1 MKRITAVILS
11 LAFLLCGCK
20 GKAPATVGNAAAQAE
35 NKITVTWDKSDTAEF
50 YRVYR
55 LEDGEDNYRFID
67 DTKELSYTDETAAA
81 GITYRYKIT
90 AVKGSR
96 ESSGRETEKVTIK
109 SESTQTKAALKVPS
123 ISSVTKMD
131 MYTNAVQFS
140 SAGTD
145 CTYEIFRS
153 PAIDGAYTSLGTTEE
168 TVWYD
173 DTADGKTFYYKVTAL
188 RGEEKAQASNPCQT
202 GKNARRVFRVPV
214 IMYHEF
220 VTQSD
225 LSSGIPLDEYAIYQN
240 EFEEDLIWLKNNGYT
255 TITCRQLADYMEGK
269 DKNIPAKPILLTAD
283 DGKYGV
289 YKNAYPLL
297 KKYGVTLSLAI
308 IGYEIDST
316 TESPEARSKSTA
328 PFCTWSEIA
337 EMADSGAVEIISHT
351 QNMHIFSHDNRT
363 GANCAEGEEYSSFLP
378 AAQADFAVFNRNL
391 KEHSVKPTV
400 AMAYPYSKRSV
411 TADKAWIASGYKV
424 LLGGDDDK
432 ERKTQMNY
440 FVFGAGINSKSAVLR
455 RLPRMINIPLKNY
468 INDAVKH
475 DGN

>member
-1 MKRITAVILS
+1 
-11 LAFLLCGCK
+11 
-20 GKAPATVGNAAAQAE
+20 
-35 NKITVTWDKSDTAEF
+35 
-50 YRVYR
+50 
-55 LEDGEDNYRFID
+55 
-67 DTKELSYTDETAAA
+67 
-81 GITYRYKIT
+81 
-90 AVKGSR
+90 
-96 ESSGRETEKVTIK
+96 
-109 SESTQTKAALKVPS
+109 
-123 ISSVTKMD
+123 
-131 MYTNAVQFS
+131 
-140 SAGTD
+140 
-145 CTYEIFRS
+145 
-153 PAIDGAYTSLGTTEE
+153 
-168 TVWYD
+168 
-173 DTADGKTFYYKVTAL
+173 
-188 RGEEKAQASNPCQT
+188 
-202 GKNARRVFRVPV
+202 
-214 IMYHEF
+214 
-220 VTQSD
+220 
-225 LSSGIPLDEYAIYQN
+225 
-240 EFEEDLIWLKNNGYT
+240 
-255 TITCRQLADYMEGK
+255 MEGK

-297 KKYGVTLSLAI
+297 KKYGATLSLAI

-316 TESPEARSKSTA
+316 TESPEARNKSTA
-328 PFCTWSEIA
+328 PFCIWSEIA

-440 FVFGAGINSKSAVLR
+440 FVFGAGINSKSAVLQ